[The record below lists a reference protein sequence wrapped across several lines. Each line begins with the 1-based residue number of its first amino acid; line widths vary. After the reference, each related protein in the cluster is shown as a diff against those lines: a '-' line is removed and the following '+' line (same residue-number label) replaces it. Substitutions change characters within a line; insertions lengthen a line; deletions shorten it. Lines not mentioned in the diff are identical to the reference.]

1 MKKRVQQHVR
11 EYIVLCSILL
21 TFTTAICLLWP
32 YVLLVRI
39 LILCLSCSY
48 VAWGCITH
56 IQTQK
61 FTWKVAEEYTA
72 VAFLGGMLLM
82 LLTFSVR

>member
-1 MKKRVQQHVR
+1 MKKQVQQHVG
-11 EYIVLCSILL
+11 EYIALCNILVA
-21 TFTTAICLLWP
+21 FTAAICLLWP
-32 YVLLVRI
+32 YVFLVRV

-56 IQTQK
+56 IKTQR
-61 FTWKVAEEYTA
+61 FTWKVAEEYIA